1 MEDGWKDVLW
11 IVLCVVIHEIILV
24 HTKRHVTLNIFEH
37 HCSRHAPR
45 WKHVTLPFHAIEAR
59 PVIIVISVQ
68 SSDVSR
74 SWGWSPYMHGWSW
87 LMPSPCQHLSDK
99 GEMKI
104 SVKFSFHQLKIK
116 GCICWQWPGL
126 TGGKR
131 AFRVEG
137 KVSTGR
143 VVAVDLPHYQ
153 HHHHLQSCWRKNL
166 GLEAVILKTVA
177 KVGVAH
183 PPCPQNRNIFSCCCL
198 NPLRFLVFVSE
209 TAHEHCNATTGWNSK
224 LSTDIS
230 RNFSKA
236 VRDNDPSPT

>member
-1 MEDGWKDVLW
+1 M
-11 IVLCVVIHEIILV
+11 
-24 HTKRHVTLNIFEH
+24 
-37 HCSRHAPR
+37 
-45 WKHVTLPFHAIEAR
+45 
-59 PVIIVISVQ
+59 
-68 SSDVSR
+68 
-74 SWGWSPYMHGWSW
+74 
-87 LMPSPCQHLSDK
+87 
-99 GEMKI
+99 
-104 SVKFSFHQLKIK
+104 
-116 GCICWQWPGL
+116 
-126 TGGKR
+126 
-131 AFRVEG
+131 
-137 KVSTGR
+137 STGR

-230 RNFSKA
+230 RNFCKA
-236 VRDNDPSPT
+236 VRDNAPSPHLTTDTQLLVTKITYLYDPDTTVHSIN